1 MLSQYSFTPVY
12 LEDIDTMD
20 ERGSWEGV
28 PTLFERVARI
38 IEQRSRT
45 ISVISTVA
53 AFLIAVL
60 DAVFGVNLTPVGDTI
75 AAVTTSQSFVSSLLI
90 FILVSHILLH
100 QRIEQLSERIESVSD
115 TDQPDQSVAP
125 QEAESEEV
133 VTDGGDSDLQSRD
146 SSEKFTSRS
155 AGGGTSYIILLTA
168 TGIGALLLGQNF
180 DLNPLVGFLIGIS
193 VFSLLWSRR

>member
-1 MLSQYSFTPVY
+1 MLSQYSFIPVY